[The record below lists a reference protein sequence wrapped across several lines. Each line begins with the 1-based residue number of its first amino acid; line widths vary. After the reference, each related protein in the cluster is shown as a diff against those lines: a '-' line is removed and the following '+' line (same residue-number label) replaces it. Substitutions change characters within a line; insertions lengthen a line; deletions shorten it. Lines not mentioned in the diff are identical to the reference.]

1 MEERTSDNPGVI
13 AFPPALYA
21 GTLLIGLL
29 LNSVFPIGF
38 LPRSVALAL
47 GTLAI
52 ICAGLIVISA
62 FQAMKNPAVQQIDEA
77 IIRKVGANCTCF
89 SLRKAARV
97 VTQLFDEMM
106 APSGLLVTQF
116 TILGVV
122 AAIKESTMNQLA
134 QYLVMDRTTLTRNLK
149 PLEREGLIQI
159 NPGLDKRTR
168 LISLTQKGVRSL
180 ENAIPFWE
188 QAQASVVSQL
198 GQEYWETL
206 MSQLSHTTAKLSS

>member
-1 MEERTSDNPGVI
+1 
-13 AFPPALYA
+13 
-21 GTLLIGLL
+21 
-29 LNSVFPIGF
+29 
-38 LPRSVALAL
+38 
-47 GTLAI
+47 
-52 ICAGLIVISA
+52 
-62 FQAMKNPAVQQIDEA
+62 MKNPAVQQIDEA

-97 VTQLFDEMM
+97 VTQIFDEMM

-159 NPGLDKRTR
+159 SPGLDKRTR

-180 ENAIPFWE
+180 ENALPFWE
-188 QAQASVVSQL
+188 QAQTSVVSQL

-206 MSQLSHTTAKLSS
+206 MLQLSETTVKLSS

>member
-1 MEERTSDNPGVI
+1 MKMG
-13 AFPPALYA
+13 Y
-21 GTLLIGLL
+21 
-29 LNSVFPIGF
+29 
-38 LPRSVALAL
+38 LAENK
-47 GTLAI
+47 
-52 ICAGLIVISA
+52 
-62 FQAMKNPAVQQIDEA
+62 MKNPAVQQIDEA

-122 AAIKESTMNQLA
+122 AAIKEGTMNQLA

-159 NPGLDKRTR
+159 SPGLDKRTR

-206 MSQLSHTTAKLSS
+206 MSQLSDTTAKLSS

>member
-1 MEERTSDNPGVI
+1 
-13 AFPPALYA
+13 
-21 GTLLIGLL
+21 
-29 LNSVFPIGF
+29 
-38 LPRSVALAL
+38 
-47 GTLAI
+47 
-52 ICAGLIVISA
+52 
-62 FQAMKNPAVQQIDEA
+62 MKNPAVQQIDEA
-77 IIRKVGANCTCF
+77 IIRKVGVNCTCF

-122 AAIKESTMNQLA
+122 AGIKESTMNQLA